1 MSLTLLLMAGTFSQP
16 VDEGPVWSC
25 LICSG
30 VFMNDVS
37 TGVYA
42 VILQ

>member
-1 MSLTLLLMAGTFSQP
+1 MSLTLLLMAGTFSQS

-25 LICSG
+25 LICLG